1 MSKLKIFPRLMN
13 ATLLATGLAVTG
25 CSVIGGGPQ
34 NDPGVVGARPTGF
47 VYTTLYNKNAVLE
60 INTVQS
66 RVEQEPILVGNG
78 PRGLTMDPRGRQ
90 LYLYVVCELGNTVA
104 VIDRRNRLVNRTISV
119 GTRPFAM
126 AIAPTGTRGFVTNTD
141 DDTVSVI
148 DIPTNTVVQ
157 TVLLA
162 TPETNPG
169 VSPGTGQGTTPQR
182 RLRPKGIA
190 TNATGSL
197 VYVACEG
204 GALCILQGNPQ
215 AAPPSSGAGGSV
227 GQNATYSVLR
237 TFPLIGA
244 VQPLNIAVAPGPQ
257 GGGDLVY
264 VTDPRANRI
273 FFLNSQQANQANVV
287 DVLGAPFDVAVS
299 RNAAGNPDAVF
310 VTLETRDAMQVF
322 SAADMSPRGSSVL
335 VQGRQPQAVEVS
347 SLGNE
352 VYVSLS
358 GSNNVAVFQY
368 QRGGLN
374 VPQVFNL
381 QQLNPAFI
389 APTGDLALGGFLFN

>member
-1 MSKLKIFPRLMN
+1 MRTLKLFSHGTLP
-13 ATLLATGLAVTG
+13 ALLATVLAATG

-34 NDPGVVGARPTGF
+34 NDPGVVGARPIGF
-47 VYTTLYNKNAVLE
+47 VYTTLYNKNAILE

-66 RVEQEPILVGNG
+66 RVEQDPIIVGNG

-104 VIDRRNRLVNRTISV
+104 VVDRRNRLVNRTISV
-119 GTRPFAM
+119 GSRPFAM

-141 DDTVSVI
+141 EDTVSII
-148 DIPTNTVVQ
+148 DIQTNTVIQ
-157 TVLLA
+157 TVLLNI
-162 TPETNPG
+162 PETNPG
-169 VSPGTGQGTTPQR
+169 TPGGGTGGAAPR

-190 TNATGSL
+190 TNADGSL

-204 GALCILQGNPQ
+204 GALCILRGNPQ
-215 AAPPSSGAGGSV
+215 SAPPSSGTGGSV

-237 TFPLIGA
+237 TVPLIGA
-244 VQPLNIAVAPGPQ
+244 VQPLNIAVAAGPQ

-264 VTDPRANRI
+264 ITDPRANRI

-287 DVLGAPFDVAVS
+287 DIQGAPFDVAVA

-310 VTLETRDAMQVF
+310 VTLETRDAIQAF
-322 SAADMSPRGSSVL
+322 SAADMSPRGNSVL